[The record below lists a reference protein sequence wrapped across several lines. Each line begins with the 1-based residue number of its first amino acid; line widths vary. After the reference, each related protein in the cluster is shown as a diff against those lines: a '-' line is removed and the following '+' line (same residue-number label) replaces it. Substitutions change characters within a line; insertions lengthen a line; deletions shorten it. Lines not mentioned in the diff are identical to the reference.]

1 MLFAKLACLVAL
13 TVGGVQGFTTTS
25 VGNRLDLAQ
34 AFSLYGIDSV
44 SGIDSHIRTLRRV
57 CKGRVVRRGCM
68 FVPRVTRQTWLA
80 QDQGATD
87 PVRKT
92 PVQSIPTPAK
102 SNSLSNVS
110 RLQYAWFFAGLP
122 AGSAV
127 FPLLVD
133 AAQSASEQ
141 ADRRALIIAFL
152 ILKRVYLYAWAVSI
166 VDMAARRSKDIAQ
179 GLGERI
185 QELNTELFSG
195 MVSQTQ
201 MLSLE
206 SSEAKAVYTSLN
218 NLDGK
223 NQAAALPI
231 FLTLSLAASF
241 ALTQLSGAGA
251 PADTNQLGALRIS
264 FEPFVSQISQIS
276 QAAVQVARS
285 AGTSSCLLKSMC
297 YVLK

>member
-1 MLFAKLACLVAL
+1 
-13 TVGGVQGFTTTS
+13 
-25 VGNRLDLAQ
+25 
-34 AFSLYGIDSV
+34 
-44 SGIDSHIRTLRRV
+44 
-57 CKGRVVRRGCM
+57 M
-68 FVPRVTRQTWLA
+68 FVPRVTRRTWLA

-87 PVRKT
+87 PVKNT

-102 SNSLSNVS
+102 SNSLSKVS

-122 AGSAV
+122 GGSAV

-141 ADRRALIIAFL
+141 SDRRALIIAFL

-251 PADTNQLGALRIS
+251 PADTNQLGAL
-264 FEPFVSQISQIS
+264 PFVSQISQIS
-276 QAAVQVARS
+276 QTAVQVARS
-285 AGTSSCLLKSMC
+285 AGASSCLLKSMC
-297 YVLK
+297 CVLK